1 MVSPPRCTLFLS
13 AFSVRDLNRTAG
25 FATHGLF
32 LRAETGRKIWGLVA
46 LLGRELAIQRAVAGP
61 QMNKLLAKQDSDFSR
76 DFFFK
81 KEFSSFF

>member
-1 MVSPPRCTLFLS
+1 VVSPPRCTLFLS
-13 AFSVRDLNRTAG
+13 AFSVRDLNRTVG
-25 FATHGLF
+25 FATHGW
-32 LRAETGRKIWGLVA
+32 ADTGRKIWGLVA

-81 KEFSSFF
+81 KRVL